1 MNVFKKALG
10 NYWNKYVMNKN
21 TRCSMQPL
29 TSPAGG
35 ATYANCKCFSYVC
48 IMYVTPKPQMFPSLN
63 LESLSNHFTIMF
75 QNVSFEINYL

>member
-10 NYWNKYVMNKN
+10 NYWNKYVMKKN

-35 ATYANCKCFSYVC
+35 ATYANCKCFS
-48 IMYVTPKPQMFPSLN
+48 
-63 LESLSNHFTIMF
+63 
-75 QNVSFEINYL
+75 